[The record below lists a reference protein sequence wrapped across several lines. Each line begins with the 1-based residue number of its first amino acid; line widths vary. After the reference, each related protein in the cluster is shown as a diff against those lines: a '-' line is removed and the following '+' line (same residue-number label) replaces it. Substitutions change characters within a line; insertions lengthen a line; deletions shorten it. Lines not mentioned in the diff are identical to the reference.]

1 MVIPLLDLVCIG
13 WQFKVATGKGV
24 GMGLGKGIG
33 KELGKGSG
41 IVESV
46 GSDKKVDN
54 EEELGK
60 IAEVERVLD
69 NEEVAI
75 VDEDTGV

>member
-33 KELGKGSG
+33 KGSG
-41 IVESV
+41 IVAGV

-54 EEELGK
+54 EEKLGK

>member
-33 KELGKGSG
+33 KGSG
-41 IVESV
+41 IVAGV